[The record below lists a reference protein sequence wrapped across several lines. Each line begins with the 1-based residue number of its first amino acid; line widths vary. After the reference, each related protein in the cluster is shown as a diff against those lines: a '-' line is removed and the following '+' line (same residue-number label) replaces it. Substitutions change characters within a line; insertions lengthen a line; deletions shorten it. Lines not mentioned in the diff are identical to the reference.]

1 MPDITLLTGFNIANV
16 EGVKVVTEEEA
27 PATHYWK
34 TMTSF
39 DAEAHIEEG
48 EEKVQRVKNT
58 IMGRLRTEDVVGGY
72 DLNCE
77 DERLIPEIL
86 ALVDGG
92 TWDSEQ
98 QIYKAPVIGQDIQRT
113 AFTLF
118 IYTSD
123 RGGDAE
129 VKNYLEWT
137 FPHTKGTP
145 VKLGAKDNEFHKPS
159 YKLESRPADG
169 ESPFTVKVVAS
180 LFDLGAAAAAA
191 AEGGEG

>member
-1 MPDITLLTGFNIANV
+1 MAENTLLTGFNIANV
-16 EGVKVVTEEEA
+16 EGVKIVTEEAE
-27 PATHYWK
+27 PKTHCWK

-58 IMGRLRTEDVVGGY
+58 IMGRLKTEDVVGGY
-72 DLNCE
+72 NLNCE

-92 TWDSEQ
+92 TWNAEEQ
-98 QIYKAPVIGQDIQRT
+98 VYKAPVIGKDIQRT
-113 AFTLF
+113 AFDLY

-123 RGGDAE
+123 RGADGE
-129 VKNYLEWT
+129 VKNYLEWL

-145 VKLGAKDNEFHKPS
+145 VKLGGKDNEFHKPS
-159 YKLESRPADG
+159 YTLESRPADG
-169 ESPFTVKVVAS
+169 ESPFEVAVVAA
-180 LFDLGAAAAAA
+180 LFGEAAAAS
-191 AEGGEG
+191 